1 MAPRTFQF
9 LIFSLLLGLATPKF
23 SAQQPDS
30 AVRFSQQNRVF
41 RIDAGETTYA
51 FGVNEKNELQSI
63 YWGGRLG
70 AEDAIPS
77 PKAAQQ
83 VASFDSP
90 GTTTLQ
96 EFSGWGGGIYVEPAL
111 KVSFPDGNRDLV
123 LNYVS
128 ETTNKDAFFVGLKDV
143 SQEIF

>member
-1 MAPRTFQF
+1 MALRASRSSMFILFGVLVT
-9 LIFSLLLGLATPKF
+9 
-23 SAQQPDS
+23 SALCAGQSGS
-30 AVRFSQQNRVF
+30 AVRFSEQNRVF

-51 FGVNEKNELQSI
+51 FGVNEKGELQSI

-70 AEDAIPS
+70 DDDTIPS
-77 PKAAQQ
+77 PKAAQE

-111 KVSFPDGNRDLV
+111 KVTFADG
-123 LNYVS
+123 
-128 ETTNKDAFFVGLKDV
+128 
-143 SQEIF
+143 